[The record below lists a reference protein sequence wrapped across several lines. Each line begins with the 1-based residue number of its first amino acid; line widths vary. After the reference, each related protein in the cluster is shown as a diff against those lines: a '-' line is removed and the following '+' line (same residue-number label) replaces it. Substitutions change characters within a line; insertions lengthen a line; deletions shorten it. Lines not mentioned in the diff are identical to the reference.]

1 MLKSKIKSGEF
12 WPAGQRCGHS
22 LQEISYRGCFKPQ
35 LAGFFIQKFSAPGDV
50 VCDPFM
56 GRGTT
61 PLEAALLDR
70 KAVGMDANPLG
81 EMLVTPRLNPPL
93 IEEVERLLARIP
105 WDRVSA
111 LREDLL
117 AFYHPETLQKITALR
132 NHFLERDLSNE
143 LDAVDAWIRLVA
155 LNRLSGH
162 SAGFFSVRT
171 MPPNQAVPVSRQI
184 AINARNRQTPEYR
197 DVAELILR
205 KSRSLLRHLTTEQ
218 REQLATL
225 APEHRIHTGLAEKM
239 EHIEDNSV
247 QLVVTSPPFLNV
259 VNYRQD
265 NWLRCWF
272 AGIDP
277 TSIPKLTAS
286 TAQWMD
292 DITKAIREMRRI
304 VKPGGHIAIEVG
316 EVKKGAI
323 NMEVLVIEAGERC
336 RMEPSAIYINTQQFT
351 KTSHCWG
358 IENNKA
364 GTNTNRIVL
373 FQSEKNNLKTR

>member
-1 MLKSKIKSGEF
+1 MLKCCIKHGEY
-12 WPAGQRCGHS
+12 WPAAQRGGHS
-22 LQEISYRGCFKPQ
+22 LHEISYRGCFKPQ
-35 LAGFFIQKFSAPGDV
+35 LAGFFIRKFSAPGDV

-61 PLEAALLDR
+61 PLEAALLGR
-70 KAVGMDANPLG
+70 HAAGGDANPLG
-81 EMLVTPRLNPPL
+81 EMLVTPRLNPPE
-93 IEEVERLLARIP
+93 ISEVERRLGRIP
-105 WDRVSA
+105 WDRFSA

-117 AFYHPETLQKITALR
+117 AFYHPETLHRITALR
-132 NHFLERDLSNE
+132 DYFLERDSSNK
-143 LDAVDAWIRLVA
+143 LDAVDAWIRLMA

-171 MPPNQAVPVSRQI
+171 MPPNQAVPIARQV
-184 AINARNRQTPEYR
+184 AINTRNRQKPEFR
-197 DVAELILR
+197 DVAELILK
-205 KSRSLLRHLTTEQ
+205 KSRSLLRHLTTAQ
-218 REQLATL
+218 RQQLATL
-225 APEHRIHTGLAEKM
+225 APTHRIHTGLAEKM
-239 EHIEDNSV
+239 EHIEDCSV
-247 QLVVTSPPFLNV
+247 QLVITSPPFLNV

-277 TSIPKLTAS
+277 ASIPRLTAS
-286 TAQWMD
+286 TAQWVD
-292 DITKAIREMRRI
+292 DIKNAIREMQRI

-323 NMEVLVIEAGERC
+323 QMEDLVIEAGQRC
-336 RMEPSAIYINTQQFT
+336 VMEPSAIYINTQTFT

-364 GTNTNRIVL
+364 GTNTNRIVV
-373 FQSEKNNLKTR
+373 FQNSI

>member
-1 MLKSKIKSGEF
+1 MSECLIQTGEF
-12 WPAGQRCGHS
+12 WASGQRCGHS
-22 LQEISYRGCFKPQ
+22 LQEISYRGCFKPE
-35 LAGFFIQKFSAPGDV
+35 LAGFFIQKLSALGDV

-61 PLEAALLDR
+61 PLEAALLGR

-81 EMLVTPRLNPPL
+81 EMLVKPRLNPPEIQE
-93 IEEVERLLARIP
+93 IEVRLARIP
-105 WDRVSA
+105 WSRFSA

-117 AFYHPETLQKITALR
+117 AFYHPQTLREITALR
-132 NHFLERDLSNE
+132 DYILEKDAANQ
-143 LDAVDAWIRLVA
+143 LDAIDAWIRLVA

-171 MPPNQAVPVSRQI
+171 MPPNQAVTIARQV
-184 AINARNRQTPEYR
+184 AINARNRQTPSYR
-197 DVAELILR
+197 DVAELILK

-218 REQLATL
+218 RHQLDSL
-225 APEHRIHTGLAEKM
+225 ASEHRIRTGLAENM
-239 EHIEDNSV
+239 EHTEDSSV
-247 QLVVTSPPFLNV
+247 HLVITSPPFLNV

-277 TSIPKLTAS
+277 ASIPRLTAS
-286 TAQWMD
+286 TVQWVD

-304 VKPGGHIAIEVG
+304 VKPNGHIAIEVG
-316 EVKKGAI
+316 EVRKGAI
-323 NMEVLVIEAGERC
+323 QLEDLVVEAGQRC
-336 RMEPSAIYINTQQFT
+336 GMEPSAIYINTQQFT

-364 GTNTNRIVL
+364 GTNTNRIVV
-373 FQSEKNNLKTR
+373 FQNST